1 MIRLSR
7 NRWGRILAGPFFVFS
22 ALMVMKM
29 VLAGLVVFED
39 HDFWLT
45 LATGIPSVWVFFC
58 LIELLVS
65 KRRLTAYLVVNLLLT
80 GVLFAVIMYYKYF
93 GIIVTYH
100 AAQQIN
106 QLTEV
111 KSSVWSLLHLNFL
124 LIFTDIVLF
133 VLGLLLSRRF
143 RAWAR
148 SWAAAPQFARVSR
161 RQLAAAGLAVS
172 VLWCVAV
179 SWPHKDSINEIKKA
193 QGMGILNYEAYAAFA
208 DLLEEE
214 FDPSLVT
221 REAIDGLKG
230 IGKVEN
236 PEGWGLAQ
244 GKNLIVIQ
252 LEAFQNFLIGLRID
266 GKEVTPVMNRLA
278 QESWYFPR
286 FFQQVGQ
293 GNTADAE
300 FVVNTS
306 LHIPRAGAASVVYG
320 EKELPGLPRLLA
332 EYGYDSMTFHTNDVI
347 FWNRKELYPAL
358 GFARYYERK
367 FFGDEDEVMFG
378 SSDEVLYRKT
388 ADVLEQ
394 AAAVGRPFYAMLVS
408 MSAHHPFN
416 LPERKY
422 RMELP
427 ERYEGTL
434 VGDYIRAQNYADEAL
449 GQFIGRLKKSGLWES
464 SVVVIYGDHVGIPKY
479 SLTGYEKKLLQDEIF
494 GREYDVQDMLNIPLL
509 IHVPGE
515 EPRVFEGVGGQ
526 VDVLPTLANLLGI
539 SLGDRIYFGQDL
551 LNQPE
556 NLLPERYYLPSG
568 SLITEKGV
576 FVPGRDYEDGV
587 SYPFDGVEDGHPA
600 ATKDQFER
608 ALHLLAMSD
617 SYARALP
624 ERQK

>member
-1 MIRLSR
+1 MPR

-22 ALMVMKM
+22 VLMVMKM
-29 VLAGLVVFED
+29 ILAGVVVFED

-58 LIELLVS
+58 LIELLVAR
-65 KRRLTAYLVVNLLLT
+65 RRLAAYLIVNLLLT

-111 KSSVWSLLHLNFL
+111 KSSVWSLLHVQFL
-124 LIFTDIVLF
+124 LVFVDIAVFL
-133 VLGLLLSRRF
+133 LGLLVSRRF

-148 SWAAAPQFARVSR
+148 KWAEAPQFARVSR
-161 RQLAAAGLAVS
+161 RKLAAAGLAVS

-214 FDPSLVT
+214 FDPALVT
-221 REAIDGLKG
+221 REAIDELKG
-230 IGKVEN
+230 IRPVTN
-236 PEGWGLAQ
+236 PEGWGLAK

-252 LEAFQNFLIGLRID
+252 LEAFQNFLIGLHLD
-266 GKEVTPVMNRLA
+266 GREVTPAMNRLA
-278 QESWYFPR
+278 REEWYFPR

-293 GNTADAE
+293 GNTSDAE

-306 LHIPRAGAASVVYG
+306 LHIPRVGAASVVYG
-320 EKELPGLPRLLA
+320 HKELPGLPRLLKA
-332 EYGYDSMTFHTNDVI
+332 YGYDTMTFHTNDVV

-358 GFARYYERK
+358 GFDRYYDRE

-378 SSDEVLYRKT
+378 ASDEVLYRKT

-394 AAAVGRPFYAMLVS
+394 AAASGRPFYAMVVS

-427 ERYEGTL
+427 GRYEGTL

-449 GQFIGRLKKSGLWES
+449 GQFVERLKQSGLWDT

-479 SLTGYEKKLLQDEIF
+479 SLTNYEKKLLQDDIF
-494 GREYDVQDMLNIPLL
+494 GREYDVQDMLNVPLI

-515 EPRVFEGVGGQ
+515 LPTVFGGVGGQ
-526 VDVLPTLANLLGI
+526 TDVLPTVANLLGI
-539 SLGDRIYFGQDL
+539 PLDGRIYFGQDL
-551 LNQPE
+551 LNHPV

-568 SLITEKGV
+568 SLITMYGV
-576 FVPGRDYEDGV
+576 FVPGREYEDGQ
-587 SYPFDGVEDGHPA
+587 SYPFDGVKIDRPV

-617 SYARALP
+617 SYTRSLP
-624 ERQK
+624 ERGK

>member
-1 MIRLSR
+1 
-7 NRWGRILAGPFFVFS
+7 
-22 ALMVMKM
+22 MKM

-143 RAWAR
+143 RAWAW

-367 FFGDEDEVMFG
+367 FFGDEDEVMF
-378 SSDEVLYRKT
+378 
-388 ADVLEQ
+388 
-394 AAAVGRPFYAMLVS
+394 